1 MKIGRYCEKGEL
13 SIKMA
18 VEVMQ
23 LTELCD
29 FSGGVGNDGLDYGIN
44 GGWRDA
50 RTKSLKIWS
59 IPVSDSMLSR
69 CLV

>member
-1 MKIGRYCEKGEL
+1 
-13 SIKMA
+13 MA